1 MLTLTERERKALLIL
16 FKDFTN
22 YYNSNSISKIL
33 GISHVGAQK
42 IFKRLYNN
50 NIVTSKK
57 IGKSIIYKL
66 NLDNDYA
73 SRLIAFLLIEE
84 ADNFKRW
91 KDEFKQLFKKNRIML
106 MFGSAIKDYSK
117 ARDIDIMAVIDKKDV
132 KEVGNILKEK
142 QKILPKNIHAIKLT
156 HNDMLKNIKNKNKAI
171 VGIIKN
177 AIAIYGQ
184 DRYVEI
190 MKNVTSF

>member
-1 MLTLTERERKALLIL
+1 MLPLTEKERKALLIL

-22 YYNSNSISKIL
+22 YYNANSISKIL

-156 HNDMLKNIKNKNKAI
+156 HNDMLKNIKNKNKAM
-171 VGIIKN
+171 VDIIKN
-177 AIAIYGQ
+177 AIVIYGQ

>member
-1 MLTLTERERKALLIL
+1 MLPLTEKERKALLIL

-22 YYNSNSISKIL
+22 YYNANSISKIL

-156 HNDMLKNIKNKNKAI
+156 HNDMLKNIKNKNKAM
-171 VGIIKN
+171 VDIIKN
-177 AIAIYGQ
+177 AIVIYGQ
-184 DRYVEI
+184 DRYVGI

>member
-1 MLTLTERERKALLIL
+1 MISLTEKERKALLIL

-22 YYNSNSISKIL
+22 YYNANSISKIL

-132 KEVGNILKEK
+132 KEVENILKEK

-156 HNDMLKNIKNKNKAI
+156 HNDILKNIKNKNKAM
-171 VGIIKN
+171 VDIIKN
-177 AIAIYGQ
+177 AIVIYGQ
-184 DRYVEI
+184 DR
-190 MKNVTSF
+190 